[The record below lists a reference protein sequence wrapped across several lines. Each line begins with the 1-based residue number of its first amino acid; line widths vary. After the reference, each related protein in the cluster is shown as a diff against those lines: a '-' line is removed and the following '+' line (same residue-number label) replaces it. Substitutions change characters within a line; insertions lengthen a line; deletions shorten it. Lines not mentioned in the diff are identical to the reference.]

1 MYTAFCSEIVT
12 DSIILLHIFNIC
24 LANGEALDHTLW
36 RTCFVRGR
44 ETVVRLQN
52 EWMKI
57 GIFYCVWKCLN
68 LMCDCLET
76 TDTSMITVVLG
87 VAAAYIYIAFMLEC
101 ILLTYLL
108 TPWSRVL
115 LEKLAGF
122 QLVKKF
128 TAFYGTWR
136 FITTFTS
143 ARHLSLSW
151 ASSIHSTPPCHTS
164 WRSILILSFHLCL
177 GLPSGLVPPGFP
189 TKTLYTSLHSP
200 IHATCPAQLN
210 LLDFITWT
218 IVGEEYRSLNSSL
231 YSFLHSPIT
240 SPLLGPYILLNTLS
254 LCSSLVVSDQVSH
267 PVYNLSHSIFCF
279 SFQHFHFPWMFTGEI
294 LLCLT

>member
-1 MYTAFCSEIVT
+1 MFTAFCSEIVT

-44 ETVVRLQN
+44 ETIVRLRN

-87 VAAAYIYIAFMLEC
+87 VAAAYVYIAFMLEC

-151 ASSIHSTPPCHTS
+151 ASSSPGPRLFLQMIRNRICVYSEEELLAPNQTPKLEDHP
-164 WRSILILSFHLCL
+164 LSAVHDRLFNI
-177 GLPSGLVPPGFP
+177 F
-189 TKTLYTSLHSP
+189 TTTLN
-200 IHATCPAQLN
+200 IAAC
-210 LLDFITWT
+210 
-218 IVGEEYRSLNSSL
+218 
-231 YSFLHSPIT
+231 
-240 SPLLGPYILLNTLS
+240 
-254 LCSSLVVSDQVSH
+254 
-267 PVYNLSHSIFCF
+267 YNC
-279 SFQHFHFPWMFTGEI
+279 
-294 LLCLT
+294 